1 MIIINIAMNSCRTRF
16 PYSLTTTMNLFPLT
30 GQVRDL
36 KMNRISSLEDDNNTA
51 PEGVKLEIEPIHAD
65 SDKCEILFKE
75 FFIDLVV
82 VIPKSKVNYM

>member
-1 MIIINIAMNSCRTRF
+1 
-16 PYSLTTTMNLFPLT
+16 MNLFPLT

-51 PEGVKLEIEPIHAD
+51 PEGLKLETDPIHAD